1 MRLRE
6 LYITGPVTG
15 LAVQTGFQRQAHHTA
30 RPAPALNANCHAAT
44 STSVG
49 PGSYKLG
56 QLSADKK

>member
-15 LAVQTGFQRQAHHTA
+15 LAMQTRFQRQAHHTA
-30 RPAPALNANCHAAT
+30 RPAPAINANCHPAT
-44 STSVG
+44 STPMG

-56 QLSADKK
+56 QLSAAKN

>member
-15 LAVQTGFQRQAHHTA
+15 LAMQTGFQRRAHHTA
-30 RPAPALNANCHAAT
+30 RPAPAVKAYCHAAT
-44 STSVG
+44 SNPVG

-56 QLSADKK
+56 QLSTAKN